1 MVFAVFAAFWTP
13 RQTLVL
19 RAVAEIFG
27 DRTLSDDK
35 WRGGLELEEALLET
49 ADSGDRAEHD
59 RLRQFDSPV
68 TFVDEPESSPRHQFR
83 RIRAQLE
90 EAFMRRLQKGELVAV
105 GYDTRSG
112 ADSKPAI
119 VAPDR
124 WRVLKP
130 DFQNSLAKA
139 SNLSLEG
146 VRVFR
151 DRRVLDS
158 HLDEIDP
165 FRSGMPGRT
174 TAKHKIVAEFQ
185 RRVSAN
191 QALPSLAAEARELLN
206 WLLRTYPEAPR
217 TSARTIEN
225 QLRDLHRRHFR
236 TRTTK

>member
-1 MVFAVFAAFWTP
+1 
-13 RQTLVL
+13 
-19 RAVAEIFG
+19 
-27 DRTLSDDK
+27 LSDDK
-35 WRGGLELEEALLET
+35 WQHGLELEEALLET
-49 ADSGDRAEHD
+49 ADSGERAEHD
-59 RLRQFDSPV
+59 RLMQFDSPLS
-68 TFVDEPESSPRHQFR
+68 FIGESESSPRRQFR

-90 EAFMRRLQKGELVAV
+90 EAFIRRLKKGELVAV
-105 GYDTRSG
+105 GYDARSG

-130 DFQNSLAKA
+130 DFHDSSAKA

-151 DRRVLDS
+151 DRRRLDS

-165 FRSGMPGRT
+165 FHSGMPGRT
-174 TAKHKIVAEFQ
+174 TAKHKIVAEFK
-185 RRVSAN
+185 RRLASN
-191 QALPSLAAEARELLN
+191 EALSSLAGEARELSQ
-206 WLLRTYPEAPR
+206 WLLRAYPEAPL

-225 QLRDLHRRHFR
+225 QIRDLHRRHFK